1 MMVSAAPIGRRRDS
15 SMDSI
20 FEIAINSHFWLQF
33 FTFSTPSDHIK
44 NNREKALKPLKLF
57 DIVAPLE
64 FLDA

>member
-1 MMVSAAPIGRRRDS
+1 
-15 SMDSI
+15 MDSI
-20 FEIAINSHFWLQF
+20 IEIAINSHFWLQF